1 VNLISILLIATGLAM
16 DAFAVSISA
25 GVKVPKESKIRT
37 ALIMA
42 LVFGLFQAL
51 MPVIGWTLGT
61 GFADFVDAWDHWIA
75 LILLSAIGLK
85 MIYEGFSEAEDVEA
99 KDVTNGPVLLILG
112 VATSIDAL
120 AVGFTFAF
128 LNEPI
133 MIPVVVIGTVTFLFS
148 FIGVVFGEKFRNL
161 IGKKAEILGGFILIG
176 IGAKIFIEGFF

>member
-1 VNLISILLIATGLAM
+1 MNLISVLLIATGLAM

-61 GFADFVDAWDHWIA
+61 GFADLVDAWDHWIA
-75 LILLSAIGLK
+75 FILLSAIGLK
-85 MIYEGFSEAEDVEA
+85 MIYEGLSESEEDEER
-99 KDVTNGPVLLILG
+99 DVTNGTILLILG
-112 VATSIDAL
+112 IATSIDAL

-133 MIPVVVIGTVTFLFS
+133 LIPIVIIGVVTLLFS
-148 FIGVVFGEKFRNL
+148 FTGVVFGEKFRDL
-161 IGKKAEILGGFILIG
+161 IGKKAEIIGGLVLIG
-176 IGAKIFIEGFF
+176 IGAKIFAEGFF

>member
-1 VNLISILLIATGLAM
+1 MNFIAVLLIAIGLAM

-25 GVKVPKESKIRT
+25 GVKVPKGSKIRT

-61 GFADFVDAWDHWIA
+61 GFADYVDAWDHWIA
-75 LILLSAIGLK
+75 FILLSAIGLK
-85 MIYEGFSEAEDVEA
+85 MIYEGLSESEGDEERN
-99 KDVTNGPVLLILG
+99 VTNGVIILILG
-112 VATSIDAL
+112 IATSIDAL

-133 MIPVVVIGTVTFLFS
+133 LIPVLIIGIVTFLFS
-148 FIGVVFGEKFRNL
+148 FAGVIFGEKFRDL
-161 IGKKAEILGGFILIG
+161 IGRKAEILVGLSL
-176 IGAKIFIEGFF
+176 